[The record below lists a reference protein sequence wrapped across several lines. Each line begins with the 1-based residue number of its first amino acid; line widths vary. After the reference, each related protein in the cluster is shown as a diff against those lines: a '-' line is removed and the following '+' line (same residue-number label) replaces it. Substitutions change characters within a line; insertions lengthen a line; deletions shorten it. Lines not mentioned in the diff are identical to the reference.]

1 MVAAFLDMM
10 EANDDEFVP
19 EDNHNEEALLLQ
31 NLDLDDDLPE
41 PQPRLDNPR
50 PPPLGALE
58 NPNPLEHWDNV
69 LPADIVNHPVI
80 VAFQVSN
87 ANFLVSDPRIVG
99 NPIIFASQVGVL
111 HFTFPLCSYNQ
122 SLLSI
127 RFLFVKAFVLV
138 CMYVCVMLMFWFH
151 FICQGFL
158 DLTRYPI
165 ARVLGRNCRF
175 LQGPETDPAAVSQ
188 MREAIDRGEDVSVKV
203 LNYKYDGTT
212 FHNNVFISG
221 IRDPSSNQVLYYVGL
236 QCVDDTEN
244 ENAPLS

>member
-99 NPIIFASQVGVL
+99 NPIIFASQ
-111 HFTFPLCSYNQ
+111 
-122 SLLSI
+122 
-127 RFLFVKAFVLV
+127 
-138 CMYVCVMLMFWFH
+138 
-151 FICQGFL
+151 GFL